1 MPLEA
6 ENSPARSVKSNTES
20 KTAETHKAVEGDKPG
35 EVVEIDKKRKRFNN
49 GWTPSLESLVA
60 DWADK
65 AQCYRWMHDKT
76 SRIFYQYN
84 QYMMIPV
91 IILSTLT
98 GTANFGMDSLFSD
111 SNSKRFAALGIGGVS
126 IITGIIT
133 TLANFLRYAQG
144 SEAHSTSAILWAK
157 FNRFMCIELALH
169 TNDRMEAFSFL
180 KMFRVELDRLIELS
194 PPIPESIIR
203 SFKHEFR
210 MLADVKRPEITGAGA
225 IEHTRAFDNS
235 NERLKALATE
245 ASLMIWHKKKFVKE
259 LVMADLDVR
268 VRDIA
273 SEVTAAKLE
282 ERQNEERER
291 QSAYIRRAA
300 PPFVGDKTRSLK
312 PFANTFNNNDEIKI
326 NIRPAIPGSSDA
338 MIDVD
343 DHTNQYDKHGSP

>member
-1 MPLEA
+1 
-6 ENSPARSVKSNTES
+6 
-20 KTAETHKAVEGDKPG
+20 
-35 EVVEIDKKRKRFNN
+35 
-49 GWTPSLESLVA
+49 
-60 DWADK
+60 
-65 AQCYRWMHDKT
+65 
-76 SRIFYQYN
+76 
-84 QYMMIPV
+84 
-91 IILSTLT
+91 
-98 GTANFGMDSLFSD
+98 
-111 SNSKRFAALGIGGVS
+111 
-126 IITGIIT
+126 
-133 TLANFLRYAQG
+133 
-144 SEAHSTSAILWAK
+144 
-157 FNRFMCIELALH
+157 
-169 TNDRMEAFSFL
+169 MEAFSFL